1 VTVGEPRA
9 GAKVPPASSS
19 FTLPTYVATPI
30 TEDETVWGK
39 LSAIGPLASLPV
51 LAAIGLVR
59 RDSTEGPDR
68 SGPLQVGAH
77 AAQRQRV
84 TGRST
89 MP

>member
-1 VTVGEPRA
+1 MTVGEPRA

-19 FTLPTYVATPI
+19 FTLPTYVATPL
-30 TEDETVWGK
+30 TAAGTGWGK
-39 LSAIGPLASLPV
+39 VSAIGPLGWQPV
-51 LAAIGLVR
+51 LAALGLVR